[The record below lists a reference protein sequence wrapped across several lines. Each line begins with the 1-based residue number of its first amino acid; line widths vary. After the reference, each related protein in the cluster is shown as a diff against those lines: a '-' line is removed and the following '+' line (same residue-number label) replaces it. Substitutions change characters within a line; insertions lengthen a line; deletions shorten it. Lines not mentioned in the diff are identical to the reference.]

1 MNTKNAGPHLSIRE
15 KLTPA
20 QRATPLRLTIDPG
33 FVHHRKIQTVIG
45 SLGMNSIDNAIKELP
60 DSPDWVRNVRID
72 HIYTQALLLFCNQLG
87 IRPLSDILTSETV
100 HLFCSTEKVKPC
112 HDIIDTE
119 RAISVWEPPF
129 DYHKRVEF
137 HYSTRNV
144 VGDTL
149 RLRLHQGT
157 TISLVAQLY
166 EVENEVIIFEPLVM
180 GFPWLVS
187 DSNNLDFGISWW
199 GGSFF
204 ENFVEDFDEF
214 SKVSDIPVPADS
226 EPMKIIS
233 ESAFKKCL
241 AMILGDHAQIDWG
254 GEVSDYFTSHLHLK
268 GNRVKG
274 AFLLKGPHNFKPMGL
289 NHLGKNNDQIVR
301 LSHEP
306 ADVLI
311 VQHCHDILPPV
322 RETLRAFAVQPSNPR
337 RYCLIDGR
345 DSLRLLYAYDM
356 YKKAL
361 EITESENRV

>member
-1 MNTKNAGPHLSIRE
+1 
-15 KLTPA
+15 
-20 QRATPLRLTIDPG
+20 
-33 FVHHRKIQTVIG
+33 
-45 SLGMNSIDNAIKELP
+45 
-60 DSPDWVRNVRID
+60 
-72 HIYTQALLLFCNQLG
+72 
-87 IRPLSDILTSETV
+87 
-100 HLFCSTEKVKPC
+100 
-112 HDIIDTE
+112 
-119 RAISVWEPPF
+119 
-129 DYHKRVEF
+129 
-137 HYSTRNV
+137 

-149 RLRLHQGT
+149 RLYLYKGT

-166 EVENEVIIFEPLVM
+166 EVENDVIIFEPLVM
-180 GFPWLVS
+180 GFPLLLS
-187 DSNNLDFGISWW
+187 DSNNLDFDILWW
-199 GGSFF
+199 GNSFF

-214 SKVSDIPVPADS
+214 SKVSDIPVPSDS
-226 EPMKIIS
+226 EPMKFIS

-241 AMILGDHAQIDWG
+241 AMILGDHTQNDWG
-254 GEVSDYFTSHLHLK
+254 GEASDYFTSHLHLK
-268 GNRVKG
+268 GNRVTG

-306 ADVLI
+306 AGVLI